1 MFALWKKEVLAF
13 FSSLTGYLVAGV
25 FLLLTGLFLWVIP
38 GNLNIPFGGYASLD
52 SLFWLAPWLYLFLV
66 PAVTMR
72 LLSEERKSGTIE
84 LLLTKPLTDWSIVG
98 GKYLAGV
105 TLVVISLI
113 PTLVYFF
120 SVHSMAQPVG
130 NIDHGAIWG
139 SYIGLILLG
148 AVYTSIG
155 LFTSSVTENQIVAFV
170 LAVLVC
176 YIFYNGFQAIGVSR
190 GLSQTAMAEL
200 PLFRPVNSFLVYL
213 GIDSHYQSISRGVVD
228 SRDLI
233 YYGGVITFFL
243 VLTKTVLSSRKW

>member
-25 FLLLTGLFLWVIP
+25 FLLVTGLFLWVIP
-38 GNLNIPFGGYASLD
+38 GNLNILFGGYASLD

-176 YIFYNGFQAIGVSR
+176 YIFYNGFQA
-190 GLSQTAMAEL
+190 MAEL